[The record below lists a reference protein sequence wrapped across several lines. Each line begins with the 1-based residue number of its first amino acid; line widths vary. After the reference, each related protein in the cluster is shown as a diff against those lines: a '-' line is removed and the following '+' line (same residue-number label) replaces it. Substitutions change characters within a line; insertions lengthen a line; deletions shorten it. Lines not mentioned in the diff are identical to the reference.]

1 MVIYTN
7 VQAFHFLKKIHFTEK
22 AQHEGDYQQQQ
33 I

>member
-7 VQAFHFLKKIHFTEK
+7 AQAYNIKKKIHFTEK
-22 AQHEGDYQQQQ
+22 AQHEGDYQQQ